1 MGEENQWKL
10 VWIVVVIVDDDD
22 DMKLFQGRRKLK
34 GLWGRGTWAFGLE
47 ATASENG
54 RLSFF
59 FFFLLGL
66 KKRK

>member
-1 MGEENQWKL
+1 MGEEKQWKL
-10 VWIVVVIVDDDD
+10 VWTVVVDDD

-54 RLSFF
+54 RLTFSFSWF
-59 FFFLLGL
+59 EE
-66 KKRK
+66 KKMKE